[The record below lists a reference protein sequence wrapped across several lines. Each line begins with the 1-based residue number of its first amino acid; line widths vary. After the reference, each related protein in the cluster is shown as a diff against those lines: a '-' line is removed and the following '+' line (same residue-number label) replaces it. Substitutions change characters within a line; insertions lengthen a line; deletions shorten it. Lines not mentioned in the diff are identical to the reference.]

1 MSASIQMTS
10 CVAVAT
16 LGAFLI
22 VAEAAWRSLRR
33 RYIDPPIVP
42 GDPALWGRAAGMSG
56 SGCVWFAV
64 FVPLGLAACA
74 AMNLLM
80 ERF

>member
-1 MSASIQMTS
+1 MSAALTDILI
-10 CVAVAT
+10 AAAT

-22 VAEAAWRSLRR
+22 VAEAAWRPLRR